1 MVSMENNEWVTGNVV
16 IKIQG
21 QPIEMQMT
29 VPASPVKPHRMLP
42 VFQQMANA
50 FVGIS
55 SDAVE
60 TAGKKISCKAGCGAC
75 CRQPVPLAEIEAYQL
90 AELVEQMPEPHRSVV
105 RKRFADGY
113 EHFSKLGWFANIVE
127 CAKPP
132 HPGNPGYG
140 PRKLAALVQEYFKQG
155 VPCPF
160 LEEESCSIHESRP
173 LACREYLVTSP
184 AENCS
189 KPAADSIDMIPL
201 MIKPSHSLLAIAQTE
216 SSRRLGLLPMIRA
229 LDFVGKHPEKFP
241 EKTGEKWAA
250 DFFGE
255 LIKNQESK
263 PTAEAMPQAMRT
275 RPRKKRLKRR

>member
-1 MVSMENNEWVTGNVV
+1 MENNEWVTGNVV
-16 IKIQG
+16 INIQG

-29 VPASPVKPHRMLP
+29 VPAKPVKPHRMLP

-55 SDAVE
+55 SESVE
-60 TAGKKISCKAGCGAC
+60 REGNAISCKAGCGAC

-90 AELVEQMPEPHRSVV
+90 AELVAQMPEPQQSVI

-113 EHFSKLGWFANIVE
+113 EHFSKLRWFDNVLQCAN
-127 CAKPP
+127 P
-132 HPGNPGYG
+132 HPNDPEYG
-140 PRKLAALVQEYFKQG
+140 PRKLASLVQEYFKQG
-155 VPCPF
+155 VSCPF
-160 LEEESCSIHESRP
+160 LEDESCSIHESRP

-189 KPAADSIDMIPL
+189 KPAADSIDLIPL
-201 MIKPSHSLLAIAQTE
+201 MIKPSRSLLAMGQTE
-216 SSRRLGLLPMIRA
+216 NSRRLGLLPMIRA

-255 LIKNQESK
+255 LMKNQESK
-263 PTAEAMPQAMRT
+263 PAAEAMPQAMRT

>member
-1 MVSMENNEWVTGNVV
+1 MENNEWVTGNVV

-29 VPASPVKPHRMLP
+29 VPAKPVKPHRMLP

-50 FVGIS
+50 FVELS

-60 TAGKKISCKAGCGAC
+60 SAGNEISCKAGCGAC

-90 AELVEQMPEPHRSVV
+90 AEVVAQMPEPRQSIV

-113 EHFSKLGWFANIVE
+113 EHFSKLHWFDNILE
-127 CAKPP
+127 CANP
-132 HPGNPGYG
+132 HPSDPEYG
-140 PRKLAALVQEYFKQG
+140 PRKLSSLVLEYFKQG

-189 KPAADSIDMIPL
+189 KPAADSINLISL
-201 MIKPSHSLLAIAQTE
+201 MIKPSLSLRAIAQTE
-216 SSRRLGLLPMIRA
+216 SSRSLGLLPMIRA
-229 LDFVGKHPEKFP
+229 LDFVTKHPENFS
-241 EKTGEKWAA
+241 EKTGERWAA
-250 DFFGE
+250 DFFSE

-263 PTAEAMPQAMRT
+263 QTAVAIPPSGRS